1 MQVFHSDAS
10 YSLRY
15 QDEIIGT
22 YQELLSSV
30 QIEFDYIHDWDTLF
44 SYNVD
49 VVIIFITLL
58 FMICTIIPM
67 ENTSGMTAIL
77 SASSKGRNHT
87 GIAKIIAA
95 ACVTVFVSVLIRME
109 SFAIIGVLKGYSDSQ
124 NAVQMITKFVL
135 CPFAINCIQMFLLS
149 FVSLIIAALIV
160 SMVVLTISSISKS
173 SLVAVLGGGA
183 FLLAEFAI
191 SKLNISGNV
200 KYLNIFSAAS
210 SIDMFSRFR
219 AFPIGDRVIDFF
231 SIFLPLSI
239 LWIIALVSITI
250 LFFVKIHEG
259 IVQFKI
265 PSLHKKFSSSE
276 LLYKFSSKA
285 THDAIS
291 ENRNHFHSIFIW
303 EIIKQE
309 KVFILVA
316 VLIMIKLIYCIAV
329 PYSTSYA
336 DNLYYEYMTTLAGE
350 WAEDKEAY
358 IDHEIEYINDTLNNY
373 DDQFYQYRDGKLTG
387 DEYSEYLSEYRYALA
402 RRDIIPQLKEH
413 SEYLKKLKTDYNAEG
428 HFLYDTGLNDYIF
441 RDFDLFSYGCVLL
454 LCCQIFMTEYQTKT
468 SAGAFATILR
478 TTTNGRQITYN
489 KKKYVSLLFAFLV
502 ILINE
507 MILFTRILTLH
518 GIENLHAPICSIEKI
533 GYSFGNI
540 TVCNYLM
547 LIVLVRVLAVLLLA
561 YLCMSIS
568 LVLKKRMWTYGAVIL
583 VTALPHILTYFGIY
597 GCKFFDY
604 IRFLSANDLFC
615 MSSQIQENAPF
626 VYAIIYIGIAV
637 TATIAIGKYAKRKY
651 CR

>member
-1 MQVFHSDAS
+1 M
-10 YSLRY
+10 
-15 QDEIIGT
+15 
-22 YQELLSSV
+22 
-30 QIEFDYIHDWDTLF
+30 
-44 SYNVD
+44 
-49 VVIIFITLL
+49 
-58 FMICTIIPM
+58 
-67 ENTSGMTAIL
+67 
-77 SASSKGRNHT
+77 
-87 GIAKIIAA
+87 
-95 ACVTVFVSVLIRME
+95 
-109 SFAIIGVLKGYSDSQ
+109 
-124 NAVQMITKFVL
+124 
-135 CPFAINCIQMFLLS
+135 
-149 FVSLIIAALIV
+149 
-160 SMVVLTISSISKS
+160 
-173 SLVAVLGGGA
+173 VAVLGGGA
-183 FLLAEFAI
+183 FLLAEFAV

-200 KYLNIFSAAS
+200 KYLNIFSVAS

-219 AFPIGDRVIDFF
+219 AFPIGDHVVDFF
-231 SIFLPLSI
+231 SIFILLSI

-250 LFFVKIHEG
+250 LFFVKSYEG

-350 WAEDKEAY
+350 WTEEKEAY
-358 IDHEIEYINDTLNNY
+358 INHEIGYINDTLNNY

-402 RRDIIPQLKEH
+402 RRDIIPQVKEH
-413 SEYLKKLKTDYNAEG
+413 SEYLKKLKTDYNVEG

-454 LCCQIFMTEYQTKT
+454 HCCQIFMTEYQTKT
-468 SAGAFATILR
+468 SAGAFDTILR

-489 KKKYVSLLFAFLV
+489 KKKHVSLLFAIFV
-502 ILINE
+502 ILVNE
-507 MILFTRILTLH
+507 IILLVRICTLH
-518 GIENLHAPICSIEKI
+518 GIDGLHAPLCSIEKI

-561 YLCMSIS
+561 DLCMSIS

-583 VTALPHILTYFGIY
+583 VTALPHILTDFGIY

-615 MSSQIQENAPF
+615 MSSQIQGNAPF